1 MGTIK
6 FGTGTVAGV
15 FVCCRLIP
23 AGFGSGKDTGEG
35 KSANFPGG
43 GIGNNLCSNGFSGL
57 VKGKLVSREIPELGI
72 RTLGPF
78 VFSVLG
84 LGITYPT
91 RMPGMGPKS

>member
-1 MGTIK
+1 M
-6 FGTGTVAGV
+6 AGV
-15 FVCCRLIP
+15 FVCCQLIP

-43 GIGNNLCSNGFSGL
+43 GIGNNLT
-57 VKGKLVSREIPELGI
+57 GKLVSRGIPELGI